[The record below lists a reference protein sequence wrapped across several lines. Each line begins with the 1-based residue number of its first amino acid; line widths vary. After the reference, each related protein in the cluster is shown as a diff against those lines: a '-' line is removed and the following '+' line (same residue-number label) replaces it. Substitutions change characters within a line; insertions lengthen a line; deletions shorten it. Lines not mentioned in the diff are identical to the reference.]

1 MKQERNYLTRHDYS
15 GGSRWALN
23 RKLLPK
29 SFNLK
34 MLLELRL
41 DVIADFVK
49 VMPTGQEANNKL
61 LAPIEP
67 DQEVWASGVTYAHS
81 RDAREIETEIK
92 NIYQRVYE
100 AKRPELFFKAAGW
113 RTGGH
118 KSLVRIR
125 KDTSWN
131 VPEPELVLIINCF
144 GEIVGY
150 TVGNDVSS
158 RDIEGENPLYLPQ
171 AKCYDGSCAIG
182 PGIVILNADKL
193 RELSIEMKITR
204 NNEKVFCGSTSTK
217 QMKRSFEDLVRY
229 LFSELTFP
237 YGSFLM
243 TGTGIVPIDGF
254 TLHSGD
260 LVQIKIG
267 SLSLENVIGNI

>member
-1 MKQERNYLTRHDYS
+1 MKQEKNYLTRHHYLNS
-15 GGSRWALN
+15 SRWALDG
-23 RKLLPK
+23 KLLPK
-29 SFNLK
+29 NFNLK
-34 MLLELRL
+34 MLLELPL
-41 DVIADFVK
+41 DVIAEFLK
-49 VMPTGQEANNKL
+49 VMPTGQEANHQL

-67 DQEVWASGVTYAHS
+67 HQEVWASGVTYAHS

-113 RTGGH
+113 RTVGH
-118 KSLVRIR
+118 KSPVRIR

-131 VPEPELVLIINCF
+131 VPEPELVLVLNSF

-171 AKCYDGSCAIG
+171 AKSYNGSCAIG
-182 PGIVILNADKL
+182 PGIVILNADEL

-204 NNEKVFCGSTSTK
+204 NNEKVFQGSTSTK
-217 QMKRSFEDLVRY
+217 RMKRSFEDLVRY
-229 LFSELTFP
+229 LFRELTFP
-237 YGSFLM
+237 HGSLLM
-243 TGTGIVPIDGF
+243 TGTGIVPPDEF
-254 TLHSGD
+254 TLHPGD

-267 SLSLENVIGNI
+267 SLSLENVIDND